1 MHTNIALGANPGS
14 DEKQLY
20 DFALS
25 YEAAVNYYMYTKNGM
40 NDKAQACRT
49 DFSEHERAITRKLL
63 LDALE
68 DVKSTYG
75 IS

>member
-1 MHTNIALGANPGS
+1 
-14 DEKQLY
+14 
-20 DFALS
+20 
-25 YEAAVNYYMYTKNGM
+25 MYVQNGM
-40 NDKAQACRT
+40 SKEAQACRA
-49 DFSEHERAITRKLL
+49 DFSEHEGAITRKLL

>member
-1 MHTNIALGANPGS
+1 
-14 DEKQLY
+14 
-20 DFALS
+20 
-25 YEAAVNYYMYTKNGM
+25 M

-49 DFSEHERAITRKLL
+49 YFSEHEGAITRKLL